1 MSITETIEANKINET
16 NEIEEL
22 ASRLYTYEAELANL
36 SAFLESTDLQR
47 DAKLSRLRD
56 TIVNGLEREESLI
69 KKLRRSVE
77 SNNGAST
84 V

>member
-1 MSITETIEANKINET
+1 MSINET
-16 NEIEEL
+16 EEF
-22 ASRLYTYEAELANL
+22 ASRLYAYEAELANL
-36 SAFLESTDLQR
+36 SAFLESTDLQQ

-56 TIVNGLEREESLI
+56 TIVNGLEREEFLL

-77 SNNGAST
+77 NNGAPT